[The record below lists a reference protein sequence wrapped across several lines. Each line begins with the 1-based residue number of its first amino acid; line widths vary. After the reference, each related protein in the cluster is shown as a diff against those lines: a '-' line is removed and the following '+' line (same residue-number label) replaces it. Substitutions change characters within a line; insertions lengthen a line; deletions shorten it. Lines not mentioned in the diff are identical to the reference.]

1 MRTIP
6 TLVPVF
12 AALFAI
18 PLLATAAHHEKEE
31 AAAAGPEPIAWD
43 QARVADLAG
52 QLSKHSEDMRQAVR
66 MQSGTE
72 SVASGQ
78 SRATDA
84 LIDDLRGLRVE
95 CNRLKK
101 EVEGGKGRDDT
112 ANNFRR
118 IDEMHRDAAEE
129 LRRMFLSEKNIE
141 RVKKGRALLEELRVY
156 YTGKTDDRPDLV
168 GPKKGGDEKS
178 K

>member
-6 TLVPVF
+6 TLVPVL

-31 AAAAGPEPIAWD
+31 AAGAGADPIAWD
-43 QARVADLAG
+43 AVRVADLAD

-66 MQSGTE
+66 RQAGTE

-78 SRATDA
+78 SRATDS

-101 EVEGGKGRDDT
+101 SVEGGKGRDDT

-118 IDEMHRDAAEE
+118 IDEIHRNAAEE
-129 LRRMFLSEKNIE
+129 LRRMFLSEENIE
-141 RVKKGRALLEELRVY
+141 RVKKGRALLDELRLY
-156 YTGKTDDRPDLV
+156 YTGKPDERPDLV
-168 GPKKGGDEKS
+168 GPKKGGDEKA